1 MGKTSCGRTRRMG
14 ELCVCYHHY
23 LLLGEIHSSS
33 QFFLGVK
40 GREKQ
45 TVGEV
50 YELFESVLSISF
62 VFLP

>member
-1 MGKTSCGRTRRMG
+1 MG
-14 ELCVCYHHY
+14 ELCVCLISLFCIYF
-23 LLLGEIHSSS
+23 GEPHFSS

-50 YELFESVLSISF
+50 YELFESVSHICRSSPLITHKN
-62 VFLP
+62 LR